1 MRALLESQADV
12 AVVVGGYNS
21 SNTSHLVELCEG
33 KVPAYY
39 VKDADEILSRDSIR
53 HLDLHKGVVVSHNW
67 LPDKPK
73 VEVLV
78 SAGAS
83 CPDAM
88 VEAVLARI
96 AGFFPG
102 ARDLR
107 QAADAYAHLQRNA
120 APST

>member
-1 MRALLESQADV
+1 MRALLEHNADV

-33 KVPAYY
+33 RIPVFY
-39 VKDADEILSRDSIR
+39 VKDADEILSKDSIR
-53 HLDLHKGVVVSHNW
+53 HLDLHKGVVVSDNW
-67 LPDKPK
+67 LPNKPK
-73 VEVLV
+73 VEILV

-96 AGFFPG
+96 AGLFTG

-107 QAADAYAHLQRNA
+107 QVAVGVAGLA
-120 APST
+120 